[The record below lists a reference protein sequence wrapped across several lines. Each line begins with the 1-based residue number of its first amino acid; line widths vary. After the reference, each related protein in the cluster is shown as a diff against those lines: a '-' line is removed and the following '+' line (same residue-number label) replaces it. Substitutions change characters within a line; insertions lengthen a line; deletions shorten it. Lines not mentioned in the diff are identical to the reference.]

1 MKLRRVLLIL
11 ASCAVLCDATTTY
24 GFIQQGYREGNPPV
38 RWLLA
43 TVGVLLGLALLS
55 ALRIGALV
63 LIERS
68 GARWPRVSTTILA
81 FALFSGAFAVAWNMS
96 TP

>member
-11 ASCAVLCDATTTY
+11 ASCAVLGDALTTY

-38 RWLLA
+38 RALLA
-43 TVGVLLGLALLS
+43 AVGVVGGLALLS
-55 ALRIGALV
+55 AIRIGALV
-63 LIERS
+63 LIEHLGDRF
-68 GARWPRVSTTILA
+68 PRVSTTILA
-81 FALFSGAFAVAWNMS
+81 FALFSGAFAIAWNMS